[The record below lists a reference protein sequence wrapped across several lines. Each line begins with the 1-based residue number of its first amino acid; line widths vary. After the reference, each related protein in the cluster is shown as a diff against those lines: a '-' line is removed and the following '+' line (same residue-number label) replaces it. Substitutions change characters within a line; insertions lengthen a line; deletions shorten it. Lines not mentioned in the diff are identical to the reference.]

1 MFMRVPLLDLA
12 PTLVPQQA
20 QLLAA
25 MQRVLE
31 HGAFIQGPEVR
42 ELEHAIL
49 TFVEAR
55 ERGAVAVANG
65 SDAIILALMAEGIG
79 AGDEVIAPDFTFVST
94 ATSIALT
101 GATPVLVDIA
111 PDSFALDIAAAVR
124 ALTPRTRAVIAVHL
138 FGRAADVLTLREAL
152 DAAGR
157 PDVIIIEDAAQALG
171 ARLQDRPVCSMGD
184 YATISFFPSKNLGC
198 FGDGGMVVARDP
210 AKVLA
215 LRMLS
220 QHGSRQKYFAELLG
234 YNSRLDTLQ
243 AAILLQRLPLLATWC
258 EQRRQNANRWR
269 DLLHER
275 GLHRVLQLP
284 EADGEDGRYYH
295 IYNQFT
301 VRTPARDSLQQ
312 YLSEHE
318 VGTAVYYPRPLS
330 GQPCLQ
336 ASARVPE
343 PCVEAVRA
351 CQQVLSLPVY
361 PGLQPEQLD
370 YAADVIARW
379 AEALPSV

>member
-1 MFMRVPLLDLA
+1 MRVPLLDLA
-12 PTLVPQQA
+12 PTIFPQQA

-25 MQRVLE
+25 MQKVLE

-42 ELEHAIL
+42 QLERDIL
-49 TFVEAR
+49 TFVGSPEM
-55 ERGAVAVANG
+55 GAVAVANG
-65 SDAIILALMAEGIG
+65 SDAIILALMAEHIG
-79 AGDEVIAPDFTFVST
+79 PGDEVIAPDFTFVST

-111 PDSFALDIAAAVR
+111 PGSFAIDIAATIR
-124 ALTPRTRAVIAVHL
+124 ALGPRTRAVIAVHL
-138 FGRAADVLTLREAL
+138 FGRAADVLALREAL

-157 PDVIIIEDAAQALG
+157 SDVVIIEDAAQALG

-198 FGDGGMVVARDP
+198 FGDGGMVLARDP
-210 AKVLA
+210 ARVEA
-215 LRMLS
+215 LRMLG

-243 AAILLQRLPLLATWC
+243 AAILLQRLPFLAEWC
-258 EQRRQNANRWR
+258 EQRRANASQWR
-269 DLLHER
+269 ALLRER
-275 GLHRVLQLP
+275 GLDRVLVLP
-284 EADGEDGRYYH
+284 EDDGEDGRFYH

-312 YLSEHE
+312 FLQTNG

-330 GQPCLQ
+330 QQPCLQ
-336 ASARVPE
+336 SGSRMPTACTESAK
-343 PCVEAVRA
+343 A
-351 CQQVLSLPVY
+351 CLEVLSLPVY
-361 PGLQPEQLD
+361 PGVQPEQLQ

-379 AEALPSV
+379 AEQAQTA